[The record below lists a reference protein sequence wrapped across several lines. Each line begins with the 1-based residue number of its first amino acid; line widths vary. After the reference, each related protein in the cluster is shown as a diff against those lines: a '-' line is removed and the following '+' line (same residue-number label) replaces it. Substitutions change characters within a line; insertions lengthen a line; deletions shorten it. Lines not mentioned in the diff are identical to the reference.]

1 MIHKNKL
8 LSFISKYYLNGLS
21 NQVKWRIK
29 DGKLLVYAGEAGR
42 VCRVELDNFPL
53 EDGELGIFDTHKL
66 SKLISITSG
75 ELMLSVDKVKSIFTK
90 LYLQDANYT
99 LIYSLA
105 DVLILG
111 KNTYYNDPEKWVIEL
126 NLTQDDVDHLIKAK
140 NALSDVSNM
149 LITTSTDLDGTP
161 ICEFIFGDNTGFS
174 HKITYPISTG
184 IISISDLNLPFDSD
198 VFRDILSSNKDQDS
212 CTLKISQDGIL
223 KLNFDSADLKSEYFM
238 ARNE

>member
-8 LSFISKYYLNGLS
+8 LSFINKYYLNGLN

-29 DGKLLVYAGEAGR
+29 DNKLIVYGGQAGR
-42 VCRVELDNFPL
+42 VCKIELENFPL

-75 ELMLSVDKVKSIFTK
+75 ELMVSTEKVKSIFTK
-90 LYLQDANYT
+90 LHFQDENFNLT
-99 LIYSLA
+99 YSLA

-111 KNTYYNDPEKWVIEL
+111 KNTYYNDPENWNIEV
-126 NLTQDDVDHLIKAK
+126 NLLSEDVDNLIKAK

-149 LITTSTDLDGTP
+149 IITVNKDLDGNYM
-161 ICEFIFGDNTGFS
+161 CEFIFGDNTGFS
-174 HKITYPISTG
+174 NKISYQIRIG
-184 IISISDLNLPFDSD
+184 GDKVNDFEIPFDSNI
-198 VFRDILSSNKDQDS
+198 FKEILVSNKDQNNG
-212 CTLKISQDGIL
+212 TLKISNEGIL
-223 KLNFDSADLKSEYFM
+223 KLNFYSDDINSEYFM

>member
-149 LITTSTDLDGTP
+149 LITTTTDLDGTP

-184 IISISDLNLPFDSD
+184 TISISDLNLPFNSD
-198 VFRDILSSNKDQDS
+198 VFKEILSSNKDQDA

-223 KLNFDSADLKSEYFM
+223 KLNFDSTDLKSEYFM